1 MPFLKILVVEDYEPL
16 RRHICLSLQQRPEFQ
31 VIQASN
37 GLEAVQ
43 KAKELQPDLILMD
56 IGLPKLNGIE
66 AAKRIRR
73 LAPHTKLLFVSQESD
88 SDVVRET
95 FRLGA
100 RGYVHKPL
108 APSDLLPAIQAVLRG
123 KRFVSSGLE
132 FRVSPD
138 AHHRHELQF
147 YSDDSVFLKSS
158 ARFIADALTT
168 ADAAI
173 VLATNSHR
181 EGLVQKLKA
190 DGFDIDGAI
199 QQGIYISL
207 DAADTLSTIMVNG
220 VPDPVRFSAGLGVLI
235 ESAANV
241 ADTEHPRVAIFGECV
256 GVLFAEGNPNAAIS
270 LEKIGNDLVKTH
282 NVDILC
288 AYPFPHGQKDDQ
300 VLKSICV
307 EHTAVYWQ

>member
-1 MPFLKILVVEDYEPL
+1 MPFLKILVVEDYEL
-16 RRHICLSLQQRPEFQ
+16 FRRFICLSLQQRPEFQ

-73 LAPHTKLLFVSQESD
+73 LAPRAKLIFVSQESD
-88 SDVVRET
+88 SEVVQET

-100 RGYVHKPL
+100 RGYVHKTL
-108 APSDLLPAIQAVLRG
+108 ARDLLSAIEAVLQG

-132 FRVSPD
+132 FNEGAD
-138 AHHRHELQF
+138 AHYRHEVQF
-147 YSDDSVFLKSS
+147 YSDDSVFFKSTT
-158 ARFIADALTT
+158 RFIADALMA

-181 EGLVQKLKA
+181 EGLVQRLKA
-190 DGFDIDGAI
+190 DGFDIDGAV
-199 QQGIYISL
+199 QQGTYISL
-207 DAADTLSTIMVNG
+207 DAVDTLSSIMVNG
-220 VPDPVRFSAGLGVLI
+220 VPDPVRFYAGLRVLI
-235 ESAANV
+235 EAAAKV
-241 ADTEHPRVAIFGECV
+241 ANTEHPRVAIFGECV
-256 GVLFAEGNPNAAIS
+256 GLLFAEGNPNAAIN
-270 LEKIGNDLVKTH
+270 LEKIGNDLVKLH

-288 AYPFPHGQKDDQ
+288 AYPLPHGQEDDHA
-300 VLKSICV
+300 LKSICA
-307 EHTAVYWQ
+307 EHTAVYWR

>member
-16 RRHICLSLQQRPEFQ
+16 RRLICLSLQQRPEFQ

-43 KAKELQPDLILMD
+43 MAKELQPDLILMD
-56 IGLPKLNGIE
+56 IGLPKLNGME

-73 LAPHTKLLFVSQESD
+73 LVPHTKLLFVSQESD
-88 SDVVRET
+88 SDVVQET

-108 APSDLLPAIQAVLRG
+108 APSDPLPAIQAVLRG
-123 KRFVSSGLE
+123 KRFVSSGLK
-132 FRVSPD
+132 FRVSAD
-138 AHHRHELQF
+138 AQHRHEVQF

-158 ARFIADALTT
+158 TRFIADALTT

-181 EGLVQKLKA
+181 EGLVQRLKA

-199 QQGIYISL
+199 QQGTCISL
-207 DAADTLSTIMVNG
+207 DAVDTLSTIMVNG
-220 VPDPVRFSAGLGVLI
+220 LPDPVRFSTGLGVLI
-235 ESAANV
+235 ESAAK
-241 ADTEHPRVAIFGECV
+241 ASETEHPRIAIFGECV

-282 NVDILC
+282 GVDILC
-288 AYPFPHGQKDDQ
+288 AYPLPHGQEDDHA
-300 VLKSICV
+300 LKSICA

>member
-1 MPFLKILVVEDYEPL
+1 MPFIKILVVEDYEPF

-43 KAKELQPDLILMD
+43 KAKELQPDLILID

-73 LAPHTKLLFVSQESD
+73 LAPQAKLLFVSQESD
-88 SDVVRET
+88 SDVVQEA

-100 RGYVHKPL
+100 RGYVHKAL
-108 APSDLLPAIQAVLRG
+108 ASDLLPAIEAVLQG

-132 FRVSPD
+132 FNEGAD
-138 AHHRHELQF
+138 AHHRHEVQF
-147 YSDDSVFLKSS
+147 YSDDSVFFKSTT
-158 ARFIADALTT
+158 RFIADALMA

-181 EGLVQKLKA
+181 EGLVQRLKA

-199 QQGIYISL
+199 QQGTYILL
-207 DAADTLSTIMVNG
+207 DAVDTLSSIMVNG
-220 VPDPVRFSAGLGVLI
+220 VPDPVRFSAGLSVLI
-235 ESAANV
+235 EAAAKV

-256 GVLFAEGNPNAAIS
+256 GLLFAEGNPDAAIS
-270 LEKIGNDLVKTH
+270 LEKIGNDVVKLH
-282 NVDILC
+282 NVNILC
-288 AYPFPHGQKDDQ
+288 AYPLPHGQEDDHA
-300 VLKSICV
+300 LKSICA
-307 EHTAVYWQ
+307 EHTAVYWR

>member
-1 MPFLKILVVEDYEPL
+1 MPFLKILVVEDYEPF

-31 VIQASN
+31 VTQASN

-73 LAPHTKLLFVSQESD
+73 LAPHAKLLFVSQESD
-88 SDVVRET
+88 SDVVQET

-100 RGYVHKPL
+100 RGYVHKAL
-108 APSDLLPAIQAVLRG
+108 ARDLLPAIEAVLQG
-123 KRFVSSGLE
+123 KRFVSRGLE
-132 FRVSPD
+132 FNEGAD
-138 AHHRHELQF
+138 AHHHEVQF
-147 YSDDSVFLKSS
+147 YSDDSVFFKSTT
-158 ARFIADALTT
+158 RFIADALMA
-168 ADAAI
+168 ADATI

-199 QQGIYISL
+199 QQGTYISL
-207 DAADTLSTIMVNG
+207 DAVDTLSSIMVNG
-220 VPDPVRFSAGLGVLI
+220 VPDTVRFSAGLGVLM
-235 ESAANV
+235 EAAAKV
-241 ADTEHPRVAIFGECV
+241 ANTEHPRVAIFGECV
-256 GVLFAEGNPNAAIS
+256 GLLFAEGNPNAAIS
-270 LEKIGNDLVKTH
+270 LEKICNDVVKLH

-288 AYPFPHGQKDDQ
+288 AYPLPHGQEDDHA
-300 VLKSICV
+300 LKSICT
-307 EHTAVYWQ
+307 EHTAVYWR